1 MQNLRYSFFTV
12 GEDPRKLLKNHQNF
26 KGAPMKGY
34 INRFCTSFID
44 VPDKIA
50 IAIYFSGCSI
60 RCKNCQ
66 NKDLWEKESGTLTS
80 TNMVIKKIDE
90 HPLAEYVVFLGGEPT
105 DQVDFLTDICTNI
118 KNKKIAIYSGREF
131 EVLPQKLLD
140 QINLVVCGPY
150 KQEFHE
156 ANRWPASTNQR
167 VFRKESKEWKQ
178 IK

>member
-1 MQNLRYSFFTV
+1 
-12 GEDPRKLLKNHQNF
+12 
-26 KGAPMKGY
+26 MKGY
-34 INRFCTSFID
+34 INRVCTSFID

-66 NKDLWEKESGTLTS
+66 NKELWDKKNGTLTE
-80 TNMVIKKIDE
+80 TTQLIKKIDT

-105 DQVDFLTDICTNI
+105 DQIDFLIDICKNI
-118 KNKKIAIYSGREF
+118 KNKKIAVYSGREF
-131 EVLPQKLLD
+131 EILPKKLLD
-140 QINLVVCGPY
+140 QINLIVCGPY
-150 KQEFHE
+150 RDDLFV

-167 VFRKESKEWKQ
+167 VFRKESEQWKQ